1 MPGSGAQRGLSFC
14 DSQGYYK
21 GQLPAGDP
29 PPGHSRD
36 SSLKP
41 TSVFLFGK
49 TPIFTTYLV
58 VSGRSMLRFKG
69 LVASTKAI
77 LNGRRPKTQCR
88 ESQQKSL
95 PPRLPW
101 GSGSPGA
108 DRNPPCPPTGPGS
121 HSEESGLRQPRAGA
135 GRSWT
140 MSWRPGSLLYGVETD
155 TES

>member
-1 MPGSGAQRGLSFC
+1 MPIWLPGFC
-14 DSQGYYK
+14 GCRPEDTSLDS
-21 GQLPAGDP
+21 LA
-29 PPGHSRD
+29 
-36 SSLKP
+36 
-41 TSVFLFGK
+41 
-49 TPIFTTYLV
+49 LV

-88 ESQQKSL
+88 GSQQKSL
-95 PPRLPW
+95 PPHLPW

-108 DRNPPCPPTGPGS
+108 DQTLPAHPQALGATT
-121 HSEESGLRQPRAGA
+121 SEAGCDSQEP